1 MIPCLLQH
9 RLLGGGG
16 PPPGVVVDPAD
27 WAGDYYEA
35 ADYNVSGTTTA
46 TLTFTLKSDG
56 TYTAVV
62 TNQFGSTT
70 LASGNWHS
78 APAVGVGAGFEVRYT
93 VSSSSGGGMVTNG
106 TDDPV
111 TLEPVFT
118 SLSADRSFVLSV
130 TRSTFGVSNGIR
142 SVLAEIQPTGGP
154 VAGSGTFT
162 AEVSVE
168 VG

>member
-16 PPPGVVVDPAD
+16 PPPGVVIDPAD

-35 ADYNVSGTTTA
+35 AAYQVSSAATA

-56 TYTAVV
+56 TYTVV
-62 TNQFGSTT
+62 VSNQFGNTT
-70 LASGNWHS
+70 AASGNWHS
-78 APAVGVGAGFEVRYT
+78 APAVGVGAGFEARYT
-93 VSSSSGGGMVTNG
+93 VTSSSGGGTITNG
-106 TDDPV
+106 ASS
-111 TLEPVFT
+111 FI
-118 SLSADRSFVLSV
+118 SLSADRSFALTV

-142 SVLAEIQPTGGP
+142 AVLAEIQPTGGP

-162 AEVSVE
+162 AEASAE